1 MAEAQPP
8 AYDRASLDVAISSNE
23 AEANLLL
30 AWREAAGAY
39 RVRRVQMDEDLA
51 GHFLDLARKV
61 SKQLLSERIEIDYD
75 PEWPLNDHEYFA
87 LPNDPPVGG
96 DLFGILGDYANLDFF
111 NRRDLTKPR
120 LYVVAVH
127 TPDGIALFGKRMGQS
142 LSVLTRRGRGVVRA
156 VFDGSTFTEL
166 EASVATFST
175 TFDWVVWPGA
185 TGTIYVL
192 NSREFHAEFR
202 DVAAL
207 MKNIEDHVLA
217 IRAKIEI
224 ENHEK
229 FIERCQRN
237 VQMASKLKHAVE
249 HGILGWSV
257 ADLKQY
263 SIDYDLRIQWH
274 GDSLVFEDSI
284 EGQWN
289 ILKLLDEDR
298 TEGPVSHRHYESA
311 AKRQI

>member
-1 MAEAQPP
+1 MANAAEPE
-8 AYDRASLDVAISSNE
+8 DGRASLDVALAGK

-30 AWREAAGAY
+30 GWRESAGAY
-39 RVRRVQMDEDLA
+39 RVRRVQMDDDLA
-51 GHFLDLARKV
+51 EHFLDLARKV
-61 SKQLLSERIEIDYD
+61 AKDLLSERLEVPYD
-75 PEWPLNDHEYFA
+75 PEWPLKDHEYFA

-96 DLFGILGDYANLDFF
+96 DLFELLEDYTNLDFF

-127 TPDGIALFGKRMGQS
+127 TADGIAFFGKRMGAS
-142 LSVLTRRGRGVVRA
+142 LSVLSRRKRGVVRA

-175 TFDWVVWPGA
+175 TFDWIVWPGA
-185 TGTIYVL
+185 KGTMYVL
-192 NSREFHAEFR
+192 NAREFHAEFR
-202 DVAAL
+202 DIPAL
-207 MKNIEDHVLA
+207 MKNVEDNVLA
-217 IRAKIEI
+217 IRSKIEI

-237 VQMASKLKHAVE
+237 VPMASKLKHVVE
-249 HGILGWSV
+249 HGILGWDIADIRKYSV
-257 ADLKQY
+257 
-263 SIDYDLRIQWH
+263 DYDLKIQWN
-274 GDSLVFEDSI
+274 GDNLVFEDSI

>member
-1 MAEAQPP
+1 MANAAEPE
-8 AYDRASLDVAISSNE
+8 DGLASLDVALAGE

-30 AWREAAGAY
+30 GWRKSAGAY
-39 RVRRVQMDEDLA
+39 RVRRVQMDDDLA
-51 GHFLDLARKV
+51 EHFLDLARKV
-61 SKQLLSERIEIDYD
+61 AKELMSERLEVPYD
-75 PEWPLNDHEYFA
+75 PEWPLKDHEYFA

-96 DLFGILGDYANLDFF
+96 DLFELLEDYTNLHFF

-120 LYVVAVH
+120 LYAVAVH
-127 TPDGIALFGKRMGQS
+127 TSDGIAFFGKRMGTG
-142 LSVLTRRGRGVVRA
+142 LSVLSRRKRGVVRA

-175 TFDWVVWPGA
+175 TFDWIVWPGA
-185 TGTIYVL
+185 KATMYVL
-192 NSREFHAEFR
+192 NAREFHAEFR
-202 DVAAL
+202 DIPAL
-207 MKNIEDHVLA
+207 MKNVQDDVLA

-229 FIERCQRN
+229 FMERCQRN
-237 VQMASKLKHAVE
+237 VPMASKLKHVVE
-249 HGILGWSV
+249 HGILHWDV
-257 ADLKQY
+257 ADIKKY
-263 SIDYDLRIQWH
+263 SVDYDLKIQWN
-274 GDSLVFEDSI
+274 GDNLVFEDSI

-311 AKRQI
+311 AKREI